1 MSSEHGYTLVYSQ
14 VLHDYNCKIIGYPKY
29 RYHKNHHTCTHLFVS
44 LKVALVTGGV
54 VAAAT
59 DVVLLTAVDCQMT
72 LEQRLAAEVSSA
84 MSTLVAGSVEDEDVI
99 SERRLALEHDRTAL
113 QLLVRLVVHR
123 RDVTLEVVLAVG
135 EVATLWTAEQPLGSC
150 RRQRGK
156 PRRWPG
162 QSRRV
167 KNV

>member
-1 MSSEHGYTLVYSQ
+1 
-14 VLHDYNCKIIGYPKY
+14 
-29 RYHKNHHTCTHLFVS
+29 VS

-135 EVATLWTAEQPLGSC
+135 EVAALWTAEQPLGSC
-150 RRQRGK
+150 RRWRGK

-162 QSRRV
+162 QS
-167 KNV
+167 